1 MSQCLCKFDHTE
13 WDSDTARVIK
23 EVISQ
28 HEKSYL
34 AYVELDKA
42 YQDEEG
48 WAIQSSLPLPPLSE
62 KLRRAGEHWALSSEN
77 IRALRE
83 CLAGTGQE
91 SMSDAINK
99 ELVQCMTLVES
110 RTKRLILYVPLI
122 NLEFGQLP
130 MVPTAAGTD
139 TGTGKGR
146 ARMGAQARDG
156 HGWEHRQGTGTDG
169 STGKGRA
176 RMGARK

>member
-13 WDSDTARVIK
+13 WDSNTARVIK

-48 WAIQSSLPLPPLSE
+48 RAIQSSLPLPPLSE
-62 KLRRAGEHWALSSEN
+62 KLRHAGEHWALSSKN

-99 ELVQCMTLVES
+99 ELVQCMKKHQYHAFVDL
-110 RTKRLILYVPLI
+110 
-122 NLEFGQLP
+122 NG
-130 MVPTAAGTD
+130 
-139 TGTGKGR
+139 
-146 ARMGAQARDG
+146 
-156 HGWEHRQGTGTDG
+156 
-169 STGKGRA
+169 
-176 RMGARK
+176 